1 MEIGVFIMGSYND
14 SQVEELEFLL
24 RKVCFNIKKRG
35 RVILEDYDITPAQF
49 DALQLI
55 IKNNEI
61 TISELSNSLYQ
72 APSTITDLIDR
83 MERNELVK
91 RIKDQKDRRIVR
103 VVALEKGHKILES
116 VLLERCKFI
125 DYSLR
130 EVSSDHKN
138 SFKEYLTILYN
149 ASLADKDIN

>member
-1 MEIGVFIMGSYND
+1 MASYQD
-14 SQVEELEFLL
+14 SQVEKLEFLL

-35 RVILEDYDITPAQF
+35 RVILEDYEITPAQF

-83 MERNELVK
+83 MEKNELVK
-91 RIKDQKDRRIVR
+91 RIKDAKDRRIVR
-103 VVALEKGHKILES
+103 VIPLEKGHKILEN
-116 VLLERCKFI
+116 VVLERCKFI
-125 DYSLR
+125 DDSLK
-130 EVSSDHKN
+130 EVSSDNKER
-138 SFKEYLTILYN
+138 FQEYLTILYN
-149 ASLADKDIN
+149 ASLNK